1 MLSKNIKV
9 DLEVVITSDSLYT
22 TDLYLNKEFSLDDY
36 NTFVIVNRI
45 PFYKAKIKK
54 ENNLILC
61 KITSILEPEES
72 IKIKEKYLI

>member
-22 TDLYLNKEFSLDDY
+22 TDLYLNKEFSLDGY
-36 NTFVIVNRI
+36 NTFVIVKRI

>member
-1 MLSKNIKV
+1 MSKNIKV

-22 TDLYLNKEFSLDDY
+22 TDLILDKEIILEDY
-36 NTFVIVNRI
+36 NVFVTVNRA

-54 ENNLILC
+54 EDNLLLC

-72 IKIKEKYLI
+72 VKIKEKYLI